1 LTKFTRRHDSEVS
14 VSSFSSWYI
23 LRASID
29 FEAQAQTPQQKRA
42 NQLYEKRE
50 AAKRGKPLSETK
62 KAEVKKAPIS
72 KYWIGTSEVE
82 TLISSGIVV
91 CIGRRHHF

>member
-1 LTKFTRRHDSEVS
+1 M
-14 VSSFSSWYI
+14 
-23 LRASID
+23 
-29 FEAQAQTPQQKRA
+29 AQTQTPQQKRA

-72 KYWIGTSEVE
+72 KFWIAALLFVLVGGTIFELV
-82 TLISSGIVV
+82 
-91 CIGRRHHF
+91 RMFF